1 MLPAAL
7 CRRASAFDFRPSFPS
22 VIGSLAN
29 LLDIPG
35 FADLGVF
42 LLASKIMSNIRTN
55 IDRLKTHS
63 LASQRLAFCPKTMW
77 ILGHHLPIGR
87 SVM

>member
-7 CRRASAFDFRPSFPS
+7 YRRTSAFDCRPSLPS

-29 LLDIPG
+29 HLDIPG

-42 LLASKIMSNIRTN
+42 LLASEIMIG
-55 IDRLKTHS
+55 RLETLPYFS
-63 LASQRLAFCPKTMW
+63 TVGTLSKTMW
-77 ILGHHLPIGR
+77 ILGLHLPIGR
-87 SVM
+87 SVMS

>member
-7 CRRASAFDFRPSFPS
+7 YRRTSAFDCRPSLLS
-22 VIGSLAN
+22 VIGCLAN
-29 LLDIPG
+29 HLDIPG

-42 LLASKIMSNIRTN
+42 LLASEITIG
-55 IDRLKTHS
+55 RLETHS
-63 LASQRLAFCPKTMW
+63 LASQRLALCPKTMW
-77 ILGHHLPIGR
+77 IFGLHLPIGR